1 MGVYIMI
8 IEVSIEE
15 EPIEVLKGAYA
26 LLEGLKIYNKD
37 GEHIQTNQAMTI
49 LESIIR
55 NATLEIDKRLN
66 EEIK

>member
-1 MGVYIMI
+1 MI